1 MSRRNHSSDE
11 LSVFFFVHAISNARE
26 KGYAGEKEKR
36 EERERER
43 ERGGGKTEERRKEKQ
58 ARKLFPRGKR
68 ETVEIEN
75 IGLFASRVHTRAYTR
90 GTRNK
95 CYASIDLIS

>member
-1 MSRRNHSSDE
+1 MNYPFS
-11 LSVFFFVHAISNARE
+11 FFVHAISNAGE

-58 ARKLFPRGKR
+58 ARKLFLRGKR

>member
-1 MSRRNHSSDE
+1 MLSRT
-11 LSVFFFVHAISNARE
+11 RE
-26 KGYAGEKEKR
+26 KKDTQVKR
-36 EERERER
+36 KKGERERER
-43 ERGGGKTEERRKEKQ
+43 GGKTEERRKEKQ